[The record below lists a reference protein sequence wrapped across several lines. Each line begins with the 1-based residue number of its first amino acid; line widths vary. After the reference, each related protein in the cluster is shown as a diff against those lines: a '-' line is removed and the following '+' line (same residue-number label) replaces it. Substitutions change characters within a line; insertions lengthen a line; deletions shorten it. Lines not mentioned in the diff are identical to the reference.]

1 MTHLTA
7 VPAASLGLSP
17 FSTLE
22 DRHRAVMSLFP
33 PELPGSE
40 RERRAGTGILFR
52 VEVTQ
57 SGTSVLVRS
66 QIAPSRTVT
75 GLRTREEDLTFERGI
90 RVRWR
95 LAAAGVM
102 RREGRDIGVN
112 LERSVQRYLTTL
124 GGAIY
129 DVEACAFDRQIVR
142 GEKRTLPIDVAD
154 GVGFVSHPERLTELL
169 SHGVGRSKAYGCG
182 LLTVAVLP

>member
-52 VEVTQ
+52 VEATQ

-75 GLRTREEDLTFERGI
+75 GLRTRTESLGYDEGA

-95 LAAAGVM
+95 TSYAGVYRNGRNEFRADPEHSANRVLDVLSPVM
-102 RREGRDIGVN
+102 DEATVIGGSREIAKGSARSLAVDI
-112 LERSVQRYLTTL
+112 
-124 GGAIY
+124 
-129 DVEACAFDRQIVR
+129 F
-142 GEKRTLPIDVAD
+142 D
-154 GVGFVSHPERLTELL
+154 GVGIVCDPDGLARLL
-169 SHGVGRSKAYGCG
+169 SHGLGRSKAYGCG